1 VKIKLDAKDPD
12 DGKLRFVIV
21 SKPSHG
27 RIVQFSSSTGTLAY
41 VPDENYDGK
50 ELLDLL
56 GNAQMES
63 EIEKRVTKV
72 LRDQQQTL
80 SEQSGISISALGDD
94 YDLKLY
100 VNEVLEEVK
109 RNKK

>member
-1 VKIKLDAKDPD
+1 MLLSSFLYSVGFYLSAVYIAQDLSLRKYFRGINKI
-12 DGKLRFVIV
+12 
-21 SKPSHG
+21 
-27 RIVQFSSSTGTLAY
+27 
-41 VPDENYDGK
+41 
-50 ELLDLL
+50 